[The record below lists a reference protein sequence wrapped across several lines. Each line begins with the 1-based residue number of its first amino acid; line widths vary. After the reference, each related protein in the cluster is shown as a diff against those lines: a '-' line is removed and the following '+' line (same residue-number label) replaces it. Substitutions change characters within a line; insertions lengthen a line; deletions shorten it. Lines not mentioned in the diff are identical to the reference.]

1 MQLYGYVRESG
12 RKNDVDKQISIIMN
26 EKVLKQQIYVDEK
39 VEDTFQGSS
48 FEKMVKQLQP
58 EDVVFLSSI
67 DRLGRTYDEIMKHWK
82 LLTIK
87 KRADVVVLDF
97 PLLDTRNPTKGISRE
112 KFADIVLQVLS
123 YVTKIEQ
130 HDRKLLQAQGIEEA
144 KKKGTQFGRPK
155 REKPEGYEEVLKL
168 YQLGEISQKEA
179 GRRLH
184 VSNHTFAS
192 WAKQEDK

>member
-12 RKNDVDKQISIIMN
+12 KKKDIDEQISAIRNERVLKEQLYVDK
-26 EKVLKQQIYVDEK
+26 KVG
-39 VEDTFQGSS
+39 DTFKGSL

-58 EDVVFLSSI
+58 EDIVFISSI

-82 LLTIK
+82 LLTIDK
-87 KRADVVVLDF
+87 NVDVVVLDF
-97 PLLDTRNPTKGISRE
+97 PLLDTRNPAKGISRE
-112 KFADIVLQVLS
+112 EFADVVLQVLS

-130 HDRKLLQAQGIEEA
+130 HDRKLLQTQGIEEA

-184 VSNHTFAS
+184 VSNHTFAR
-192 WAKQEDK
+192 WAKEETI

>member
-1 MQLYGYVRESG
+1 MQLYGYVRGSG
-12 RKNDVDKQISIIMN
+12 KKKDIDEQISAIMN
-26 EKVLKQQIYVDEK
+26 EKVLKEQLYVDKK
-39 VEDTFQGSS
+39 VGETFKGSS

-58 EDVVFLSSI
+58 EDVVFISSI

-97 PLLDTRNPTKGISRE
+97 PLLDTRNPAKGISRE
-112 KFADIVLQVLS
+112 EFADIVLQVLS

-130 HDRKLLQAQGIEEA
+130 HDRKLLQAEGIEEA

-179 GRRLH
+179 GRRLR
-184 VSNHTFAS
+184 VSNHTFAR
-192 WAKQEDK
+192 WANEEII